1 MSKWISVDKQLP
13 EKDGAY
19 LCVVE
24 YFSGPHI
31 EIIDFAT
38 KLSDIDSYYFNGK
51 HRKGWFEFDV
61 DECTYWEVL
70 TVTHWMPLPE
80 PPGEITVFDRLTESP
95 EALARLIL
103 QMHSRDISLEWC
115 KGDKA
120 EACVKAMGNGDFVC
134 TDERLT
140 ECIISWLQSPAEM
153 EVQDDD

>member
-80 PPGEITVFDRLTESP
+80 PPEKQTNADRIRDMTDDE
-95 EALARLIL
+95 LAKFLCDLRSCDTDA
-103 QMHSRDISLEWC
+103 HPCNKC
-115 KGDKA
+115 KAAPFCRPGHTGMID
-120 EACVKAMGNGDFVC
+120 
-134 TDERLT
+134 
-140 ECIISWLQSPAEM
+140 WLQSPTNEG
-153 EVQDDD
+153 